1 MDDRYIDQVRL
12 LLSVLPDV
20 AEEKTLALK
29 GGTAI
34 NLFYR
39 DLPRLSVDVDLT
51 YVPIRDRKTS
61 LGDIDVT
68 FDRIAHMIQK
78 RNPNLIARR
87 ELGIGN
93 HKTRISVSQ
102 NHTKIKIEISPVMR
116 GTVLAP
122 ITMSTSDTVVERFGF
137 AEANVL
143 AFEDLFGS
151 KLHAAVDRQHPRDL
165 FDVMLLFENEG
176 FSDDLF
182 RVFLV
187 YVAGSSRP
195 LHDVLAPNA
204 IFEDSLYETQFAGM
218 TAEVVTKDQLV
229 ATQERLKD
237 TIASRLTGRVSTF
250 LLSLHDGDP
259 NFELIDLPDAI
270 RLPAIQWKLQNLGK
284 LKKENSTKHAEQ
296 RATLEKLLR

>member
-12 LLSVLPDV
+12 LLRVLPAV

-93 HKTRISVSQ
+93 HKTRISVSH

-116 GTVLAP
+116 GTVLSP
-122 ITMSTSDTVVERFGF
+122 ITMSTSNAVVERFGF

-204 IFEDSLYETQFAGM
+204 IFEDSLFETQFAGM
-218 TAEVVTKDQLV
+218 TAEAVSKDQLV
-229 ATQERLKD
+229 ATQARLKE
-237 TIASRLTGRVSTF
+237 TIASRLTGNVSIF
-250 LLSLHDGDP
+250 LRSLHEGDP
-259 NFELIDLPDAI
+259 DFELIDLPNAL
-270 RLPAIQWKLQNLGK
+270 RLPAIQWKLQNLRK

-296 RATLEKLLR
+296 RKTLEKLLR

>member
-78 RNPNLIARR
+78 RNPNLKARR

-93 HKTRISVSQ
+93 HKTRISVSH
-102 NHTKIKIEISPVMR
+102 NHIKIKIEISPVMR
-116 GTVLAP
+116 GTVLSP
-122 ITMSTSDTVVERFGF
+122 ITMSTSDVVVERFGF

-229 ATQERLKD
+229 ATQERLKEA
-237 TIASRLTGRVSTF
+237 IASRLTGKVSTF

-270 RLPAIQWKLQNLGK
+270 RLPAIQWKLQNLRK